1 MKSHLRLLLPSLFV
15 LLPGVGLAQQQY
27 VITTAAGNGTEGY
40 STDGIPATSSELNQP
55 RGVALDTQG
64 NFYIADTLNNR
75 IRKVDRNGIITTVAG
90 IGPAGATTGTGG
102 YNGDNMSA
110 TSAALNSPLRLT
122 ADNQGN
128 LYIADTVNHRVRK
141 VNTNG
146 VITTVAGNGVSGYN
160 GDNVA
165 ATAAELSYPEGV
177 AVDGAGNLFIVEN
190 GNNLVRKVDT
200 NGIITTVAGVPK
212 KSGYNGDNMPA
223 TSALL
228 SGPTTLAL
236 DSSGDLYIVDQG
248 NQIIRKVANGTITTV
263 AGVPGTHGYNGD
275 GIPATSAWLDSPAGV
290 AVDAAGDLF
299 ITDSSNDRIREV
311 SANGTISTLA
321 GNGEAAFAG
330 DTLLSTRSAV
340 SAPRDVALNSAGS
353 VYIADT
359 GNNRIRLLSPSA
371 AITSVANSASNAA
384 GAISPGEIITIFGSL
399 LGPSTLVVNGP
410 NATGAYPTQVGGTT
424 VSINGTAAPM
434 IYASATQVAAVVP
447 YEITGSTAQVTVQY
461 HGAASSPASLAI
473 APSDP
478 ALFTVG
484 SGTGQAAVLNQD
496 GSLNG
501 PSHPAPIGTIIVL
514 YATGEGQTSP
524 PGMDGQVTGTTL
536 PKPGLPV
543 KVLIGNQAADV
554 LYAGEAPGEI
564 AGVMQLNVTIP
575 PGVQPGNSVPV
586 VLQVGNASSPAGVA
600 VAVSAP

>member
-1 MKSHLRLLLPSLFV
+1 MKPHWLLPSLFV
-15 LLPGVGLAQQQY
+15 LLPGAGLAQQY
-27 VITTAAGNGTEGY
+27 IITTVAGDASQGY

-55 RGVALDTQG
+55 RGVAVDTQG

-75 IRKVDRNGIITTVAG
+75 IRKVDTKGIITTVAG
-90 IGPAGATTGTGG
+90 IGPTGSTTGNGG
-102 YNGDNMSA
+102 YNGDNLSA
-110 TSAALNSPLRLT
+110 TEAALDSPFRLT
-122 ADNQGN
+122 ADNKGN

-141 VNTNG
+141 VNANG
-146 VITTVAGNGVSGYN
+146 VITTVAGNGISGYN
-160 GDNVA
+160 GDNIA
-165 ATAAELSYPEGV
+165 ATVAELSYPEGV
-177 AVDGAGNLFIVEN
+177 AVDSKGNLFIVEN

-200 NGIITTVAGVPK
+200 NGIITTVAGVPN

-236 DSSGDLYIVDQG
+236 DSAGDLYIVDQG
-248 NQIIRKVANGTITTV
+248 NEIVRKIANGTITTV

-275 GIPATSAWLDSPAGV
+275 GIPAVSALLYSPAGV

-299 ITDSSNDRIREV
+299 IADSGNDRIREV
-311 SANGTISTLA
+311 SPSGTISTLA
-321 GNGEAAFAG
+321 GNGEAVFAG
-330 DTLLSTRSAV
+330 DTLLSTKSAV
-340 SAPRDVALNSAGS
+340 NAPRDVALSPAGS
-353 VYIADT
+353 LYVADT
-359 GNNRIRLLSPSA
+359 GNSRIRLLSPA
-371 AITSVANSASNAA
+371 LAITSVANSASNVG
-384 GAISPGEIITIFGSL
+384 GAIAPGEIVTIFGSL
-399 LGPSTLVVNGP
+399 LGPSTLVVSGP
-410 NATGAYPTQVGGTT
+410 NASGAYPTQVGGTS
-424 VSINGTAAPM
+424 VSINGTPAPM
-434 IYASATQVAAVVP
+434 IYASATQVAAVAP

-461 HGAASSPASLAI
+461 QGATSSPASVAI

-501 PSHPAPIGTIIVL
+501 PSSPAPIGTIIVL
-514 YATGEGQTSP
+514 YATGEGQTTP
-524 PGMDGQVTGTTL
+524 PGMNGQVTGTTL
-536 PKPGLPV
+536 PKPVLPV
-543 KVLIGNQAADV
+543 TVMIGNQPANV

-575 PGVQPGNSVPV
+575 SGVQPGSAVPV

-600 VAVSAP
+600 VAVSAH

>member
-40 STDGIPATSSELNQP
+40 STDGIPATGSELNQP

-64 NFYIADTLNNR
+64 DFYIADTLNNR

-461 HGAASSPASLAI
+461 QGAASSRPASQLPRQI
-473 APSDP
+473 R
-478 ALFTVG
+478 LC
-484 SGTGQAAVLNQD
+484 
-496 GSLNG
+496 
-501 PSHPAPIGTIIVL
+501 
-514 YATGEGQTSP
+514 SP
-524 PGMDGQVTGTTL
+524 WAQGRD
-536 PKPGLPV
+536 KPLC
-543 KVLIGNQAADV
+543 
-554 LYAGEAPGEI
+554 
-564 AGVMQLNVTIP
+564 
-575 PGVQPGNSVPV
+575 
-586 VLQVGNASSPAGVA
+586 
-600 VAVSAP
+600 